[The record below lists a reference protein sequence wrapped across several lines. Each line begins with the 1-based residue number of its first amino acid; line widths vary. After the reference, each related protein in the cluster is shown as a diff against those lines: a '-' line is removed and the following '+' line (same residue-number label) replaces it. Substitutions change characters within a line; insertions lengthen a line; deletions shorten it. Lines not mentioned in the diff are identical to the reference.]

1 MNGPEEY
8 RHSKRSR
15 TKDRGLV
22 YENVNFSVENIPPV
36 GEMRSVRGFGR
47 VELEFVL
54 LGELGNDIVRNVEGE
69 STPHGHM
76 VISDFIEEFWNST

>member
-15 TKDRGLV
+15 TKDRGFV

-47 VELEFVL
+47 LELEFVL
-54 LGELGNDIVRNVEGE
+54 LGELGKDIVRYVEGV
-69 STPHGHM
+69 SVPQGDM
-76 VISDFIEEFWNST
+76 VMSDFIVEFWNWT